1 MQSPT
6 LQRRM
11 QLQFFCHES
20 IFLYVKES
28 ETCSIA
34 CGKDLI
40 ATGMKPG
47 PQMGAVLQELLEMVL
62 DQPEMNEKEKL
73 LAWWKEHGTCQ
84 KAEGTL

>member
-1 MQSPT
+1 MSKSYHEIMEKHQCVSLKT
-6 LQRRM
+6 LAVTGR
-11 QLQFFCHES
+11 
-20 IFLYVKES
+20 
-28 ETCSIA
+28 
-34 CGKDLI
+34 DLI

-47 PQMGAVLQELLEMVL
+47 PQMGL